1 MDSSMNNS
9 ILDDVKHYLGIV
21 ESSYDAFDLD
31 LMAHINA
38 AIGVLNQIGIGVQ
51 DFFLVGPEQQWV
63 DFMGTDKIG
72 FQIVQQY
79 IYLKVR
85 VTWDNSTMSSSVLT
99 SYNALIKEYEYRLN
113 VMYETNGVPD
123 PKDPSP
129 QYCDHHEL
137 TPDQIHGLLDILNG
151 EGGSP

>member
-1 MDSSMNNS
+1 MDNS

-21 ESSYDAFDLD
+21 ESDYDVFDLD
-31 LMAHINA
+31 LKAHINA

-51 DFFLVGPEQQWV
+51 DFFLVGPEQTWL

-85 VTWDNSTMSSSVLT
+85 VAWDNSTMSSAVLT
-99 SYNALIKEYEYRLN
+99 SYEGLIKEYEYRLN
-113 VMYETNGVPD
+113 VLYETNGVPD
-123 PKDPSP
+123 PKDPDP
-129 QYCDHHEL
+129 QYCDHHAL
-137 TPDQIHGLLDILNG
+137 TPDQIHGLLDLIDVDG
-151 EGGSP
+151 EGSSP

>member
-1 MDSSMNNS
+1 MDSSMTNS
-9 ILDDVKHYLGIV
+9 ILNDVKHYLGIT
-21 ESSYDAFDLD
+21 ESDYDVFDLD

-63 DFMGTDKIG
+63 DLMGTDKIG

-85 VTWDNSTMSSSVLT
+85 VTWDNSTMSGTVLN
-99 SYNALIKEYEYRLN
+99 SYEALIKEYEYRLN

-129 QYCDHHEL
+129 QYCDHEAL
-137 TPDQIHGLLDILNG
+137 TPDQIHGLLDILDG